1 MKKCRIFLSVSL
13 LILVSSVTFGQANF
27 SGSWALNESKSNF
40 GESQFRMASNTL
52 TITQDAN
59 TFSIEKSF
67 RGQDG
72 EERKFTEKYTLDGKQ
87 SINPMFNSEK
97 KSTATWS
104 ADKKALTVAS
114 VMVFEFNG
122 ESSEIKTTEVYKLS
136 EGDKLMTIDT
146 QSVSSRGE
154 RKTTAAYDKK

>member
-1 MKKCRIFLSVSL
+1 MKNSRILMVVSL
-13 LILVSSVTFGQANF
+13 CLVVSAVSFGQANF

-40 GESQFRMASNTL
+40 GDSQFRMASPTL
-52 TITQDAN
+52 TITQDAT
-59 TFSIEKSF
+59 TFSIEKVF

-72 EERKFTEKYTLDGKQ
+72 EERKSTEKYTLDGKQ
-87 SINPMFNSEK
+87 SVNPMFNSEK
-97 KSTATWS
+97 KSTATWA
-104 ADKKALTVAS
+104 ADKKSLTVAS

-136 EGDKLMTIDT
+136 ESDKLLTIDT

-154 RKTTAAYDKK
+154 RKTLAAYDKK